1 METTNLE
8 KKQIDLIKA
17 SIGVYKKCIECRSL
31 FDSSNICFAN
41 IEEFVDDRGKS
52 HLFHL
57 KEMSHELFR
66 NSNDA
71 SYKEKL
77 YDITIGYIFH
87 EAMKLRENMYQLE
100 YYRPQCDI
108 DLQTLTDQEKKT
120 VHEIGLLV
128 NKAEVRLKEGFKEI
142 KVLLNELVGQLKD
155 LIILYKNNYL
165 LPRFIFENE
174 SPLKRIYGKKGFENL
189 LNMAYSD
196 GKHLLILKAGQSYL
210 KSEYY
215 DTARLLFKKVV
226 RLDSQNALAL
236 FLYLYASAHHFY
248 FKNMFTRS
256 LILAEKARD
265 LKMDETIKNNYL
277 DSLNRLIADVSK
289 EKKKIGQGVFN
300 ANI

>member
-1 METTNLE
+1 MKTTNLE
-8 KKQIDLIKA
+8 KKQIDLIKE
-17 SIGVYKKCIECRSL
+17 SINVYKKCIECRSL
-31 FDSSNICFAN
+31 FDSKNICFAN
-41 IEEFVDDRGKS
+41 IEDFVDDRGKS

-66 NSNDA
+66 NSHDA

-77 YDITIGYIFH
+77 YDMTVGYIFH

-100 YYRPQCDI
+100 YYRPQRDI
-108 DLQTLTDQEKKT
+108 DFHTLTEQEKKT

-142 KVLLNELVGQLKD
+142 KILLHELVGQLRD
-155 LIILYKNNYL
+155 LMVLYKNNYL

-174 SPLKRIYGKKGFENL
+174 KPLKKIYGKKGFENL

-210 KSEYY
+210 ESEYY
-215 DTARLLFKKVV
+215 DTARLLFKKVL
-226 RLDSQNALAL
+226 RLDSRDISAS
-236 FLYLYASAHHFY
+236 FLYMYSSAYYFY

-256 LILAEKARD
+256 LMLAEKARD
-265 LKMDETIKNNYL
+265 LKVDGNIINCYM
-277 DSLNRLIADVSK
+277 DSLNRLISDVSK
-289 EKKKIGQGVFN
+289 EIKKKRK
-300 ANI
+300 

>member
-1 METTNLE
+1 MKTTNLE
-8 KKQIDLIKA
+8 KKQIDLIRE
-17 SIGVYKKCIECRSL
+17 SITVYEKCIQCRSL
-31 FDSSNICFAN
+31 FDNKNVCFAD

-77 YDITIGYIFH
+77 YDITVGYIFH

-108 DLQTLTDQEKKT
+108 DLNKLTDQEKKI

-142 KVLLNELVGQLKD
+142 KILLNELVGQLKD
-155 LIILYKNNYL
+155 LIVFYKTNYL

-174 SPLKRIYGKKGFENL
+174 RSLKRIYGKKGFENL

-196 GKHLLILKAGQSYL
+196 GRYFLILKAGQSYL
-210 KSEYY
+210 ESQYY
-215 DTARLLFKKVV
+215 DTARLLFKKAL
-226 RLDSQNALAL
+226 RLDSHNTSAL
-236 FLYLYASAHHFY
+236 FLYKYSSAFYFY

-256 LILAEKARD
+256 LMLAEEARH
-265 LKMDETIKNNYL
+265 LTPDETIKNFYM
-277 DSLNRLIADVSK
+277 DSLNQLVSDLSK
-289 EKKKIGQGVFN
+289 EMKKNKQ
-300 ANI
+300 

>member
-1 METTNLE
+1 MKTTNLE
-8 KKQIDLIKA
+8 KKQIDLIRA
-17 SIGVYKKCIECRSL
+17 SINVYEKCIQCRSL
-31 FDSSNICFAN
+31 FDSKNVCFAD

-77 YDITIGYIFH
+77 YDITVGYIFH

-108 DLQTLTDQEKKT
+108 ALHKLTDQEKKI
-120 VHEIGLLV
+120 VREIGLLV

-142 KVLLNELVGQLKD
+142 RALLHELVGQLKD
-155 LIILYKNNYL
+155 LIVLYKSNYL

-174 SPLKRIYGKKGFENL
+174 RSLKKIYGKKGFENL
-189 LNMAYSD
+189 LNMTYSD
-196 GKHLLILKAGQSYL
+196 GRHFLILKAGQSYL
-210 KSEYY
+210 ESQYY
-215 DTARLLFKKVV
+215 DTARLLFKKAL
-226 RLDSQNALAL
+226 RLDSQNTSAL
-236 FLYLYASAHHFY
+236 FLYKYSSAFYFY

-256 LILAEKARD
+256 LMLAEEARY
-265 LKMDETIKNNYL
+265 LKTDETIKNVYI
-277 DSLNRLIADVSK
+277 DSLNQLVSDLSK
-289 EKKKIGQGVFN
+289 EMKKNKQ
-300 ANI
+300 

>member
-1 METTNLE
+1 MKTTNLE
-8 KKQIDLIKA
+8 KKQIDLIKE
-17 SIGVYKKCIECRSL
+17 SIIVYEKCIECRSL
-31 FDSSNICFAN
+31 FDSKNICFAN

-108 DLQTLTDQEKKT
+108 DFHTLTDQEKKT

-142 KVLLNELVGQLKD
+142 KILLHELVGQLRD
-155 LIILYKNNYL
+155 LMVLYKNNYL

-174 SPLKRIYGKKGFENL
+174 KPLKKIYGKKGFENL
-189 LNMAYSD
+189 LNMTYSD
-196 GKHLLILKAGQSYL
+196 GKRLLILKAGQSYL
-210 KSEYY
+210 ESEYY
-215 DTARLLFKKVV
+215 DTARLLFKKAL
-226 RLDSQNALAL
+226 RLDNRDMLTL
-236 FLYLYASAHHFY
+236 FLYTYSSAYYFY

-256 LILAEKARD
+256 LMLAEEARD
-265 LKMDETIKNNYL
+265 LKTDETIKNVYM
-277 DSLNRLIADVSK
+277 DSLNRLIFDLSK
-289 EKKKIGQGVFN
+289 EIKKKR
-300 ANI
+300 

>member
-1 METTNLE
+1 MKTTNLE
-8 KKQIDLIKA
+8 KKQIDLIKE
-17 SIGVYKKCIECRSL
+17 SIGVYEKCTECRSL
-31 FDSSNICFAN
+31 FDSKNLCFAN

-66 NSNDA
+66 NSNEA

-100 YYRPQCDI
+100 YYRPQRDI
-108 DLQTLTDQEKKT
+108 NLHTLTDQEKKT

-128 NKAEVRLKEGFKEI
+128 NKAEVRLKEGFREI

-174 SPLKRIYGKKGFENL
+174 RSLKKIYGKKGFEYL
-189 LNMAYSD
+189 LNMTYSD
-196 GKHLLILKAGQSYL
+196 GRHLLLLKAGQSYL
-210 KSEYY
+210 ESEYY
-215 DTARLLFKKVV
+215 DTARLFFKKVL
-226 RLDSQNALAL
+226 RLDNRDLLAL
-236 FLYLYASAHHFY
+236 FLYMYSSAYHFY

-256 LILAEKARD
+256 LMFAEQARD
-265 LKMDETIKNNYL
+265 SEVDAATKTRYM
-277 DSLNRLIADVSK
+277 DSLNRLISDVSK
-289 EKKKIGQGVFN
+289 EIKKKRK
-300 ANI
+300 

>member
-1 METTNLE
+1 MKTTNLE
-8 KKQIDLIKA
+8 KKQIDLIKE
-17 SIGVYKKCIECRSL
+17 SIIVYKKCIECRSL
-31 FDSSNICFAN
+31 FDSKNICFAN

-52 HLFHL
+52 NLFHL

-77 YDITIGYIFH
+77 YDMTVGYIFH

-108 DLQTLTDQEKKT
+108 ALHTLTDQEKKT

-128 NKAEVRLKEGFKEI
+128 NKAEIRLKEGFKEI
-142 KVLLNELVGQLKD
+142 KILLNELVGQLKD
-155 LIILYKNNYL
+155 LIVLYKNNYL
-165 LPRFIFENE
+165 LPRFIFKNE
-174 SPLKRIYGKKGFENL
+174 RQLKNIYGKKGFENL

-210 KSEYY
+210 ESEYY
-215 DTARLLFKKVV
+215 DTARVLFKKVL
-226 RLDSQNALAL
+226 RLDSQDISAL
-236 FLYLYASAHHFY
+236 FLYMYSSAYYFY

-265 LKMDETIKNNYL
+265 LKIDETIKNSYM
-277 DSLNRLIADVSK
+277 DSLNRLISDVSK
-289 EKKKIGQGVFN
+289 EIKKKRK
-300 ANI
+300 

>member
-1 METTNLE
+1 MKTTNLE
-8 KKQIDLIKA
+8 KKQIDLIKE
-17 SIGVYKKCIECRSL
+17 SINVYKKCIECRSL
-31 FDSSNICFAN
+31 FDSKNICFAN

-77 YDITIGYIFH
+77 YDMTIGYIFH

-108 DLQTLTDQEKKT
+108 ALQTLTDQEKKT
-120 VHEIGLLV
+120 VREIGLLV
-128 NKAEVRLKEGFKEI
+128 NKGEIRIKEGFKEI
-142 KVLLNELVGQLKD
+142 KILLNELVGQLKD
-155 LIILYKNNYL
+155 LIIFYKNNYL

-174 SPLKRIYGKKGFENL
+174 RPLKKIYGKKGFENL

-196 GKHLLILKAGQSYL
+196 GRHLLIFKAGQSYL
-210 KSEYY
+210 ESEFY
-215 DTARLLFKKVV
+215 DTARLLFKKVL
-226 RLDSQNALAL
+226 RLDSQDMAAS
-236 FLYLYASAHHFY
+236 FLYMYSSAYYFY

-256 LILAEKARD
+256 LVLAEKARD
-265 LKMDETIKNNYL
+265 LKADETIKNSYL
-277 DSLNRLIADVSK
+277 NSLNRLISDISK
-289 EKKKIGQGVFN
+289 EIKKKKK
-300 ANI
+300 

>member
-1 METTNLE
+1 MKTTNLE
-8 KKQIDLIKA
+8 KKQIDLIKE
-17 SIGVYKKCIECRSL
+17 SIIVYKKCIECRSL
-31 FDSSNICFAN
+31 FDSKNICFAN

-52 HLFHL
+52 NLFHL

-77 YDITIGYIFH
+77 YDITVGYIFH

-108 DLQTLTDQEKKT
+108 ALHTLTDQEKKT

-128 NKAEVRLKEGFKEI
+128 NKAEIRLKEGFKEI
-142 KVLLNELVGQLKD
+142 KILLNELVGQLKD
-155 LIILYKNNYL
+155 LIILYKSNYL
-165 LPRFIFENE
+165 LPRFIFKNE
-174 SPLKRIYGKKGFENL
+174 RQLKNIYGKKGFENL

-210 KSEYY
+210 ESEYY
-215 DTARLLFKKVV
+215 DTARVLFKKVL
-226 RLDSQNALAL
+226 RLDSQDISAL
-236 FLYLYASAHHFY
+236 FLYMYSSAYYFY

-265 LKMDETIKNNYL
+265 LKIDETIKNSYMV
-277 DSLNRLIADVSK
+277 SLNQLISDVSK
-289 EKKKIGQGVFN
+289 EIKKKRK
-300 ANI
+300 